1 MSWSLRIRL
10 SAMMFLQYAIW
21 GAWAPVLWPQL
32 KAMGFSDP
40 QAGWVFGALWLACIV
55 APFIGGQI
63 VDRWF
68 PTQWFLAVVH
78 LAGGV
83 LLILNARE
91 KEFGPFMTLMSIY
104 TLLYAPTLALTN
116 SLAFHHVKDAEK
128 EFGFIRVFGT
138 LGWIAAGWLLTFWR
152 SDGVQ
157 TVMPR
162 SADAG
167 LLRPLGFL
175 LLTSGVLYLI
185 LSGLLNRGAEK
196 RQGYLAQA
204 GVIALVGGLCSVG
217 LLLALGSL
225 ESFTKSFTDWTAQ
238 LRELKRCDSLYL
250 AGGMSLLMGVAC
262 LFLPHTPP
270 KKEAENPWAFMEAI
284 QLLKNKNFAIFMAIA
299 FIVTTELQFYYLP
312 TAEFLE
318 NAVGIAQANVPAV
331 MTTAQ
336 IAEIVAMAVLLPL
349 LLPVIGMRKALAIGV
364 IAWPLRYV
372 VFALYQSVPY
382 QVVVASLTL
391 HGIGY
396 TFFFVVSQIYVN
408 KVAPADIR
416 ASAQALLTLIT
427 LGIGSFLGTQFTAW
441 IMALLSKTQIVVA
454 EAGGAAKEVLV
465 RDWTWIFLV
474 PCFLTG
480 ACAIAFLIWFKEPK
494 DEGGEAKPNA

>member
-10 SAMMFLQYAIW
+10 SLMMFLQYAIW

-32 KAMGFSDP
+32 KALGFSDP
-40 QAGWVFGALWLACIV
+40 QAAWVFGALWLACIV

-68 PTQWFLAVVH
+68 PTQWFLAAVH
-78 LAGGV
+78 LVGGV

-91 KEFGPFMTLMSIY
+91 KEFGPFMTLMTIY
-104 TLLYAPTLALTN
+104 SLLYAPTLALTN
-116 SLAFHHVKDAEK
+116 SLAFHHMKDAER
-128 EFGFIRVFGT
+128 EFGIIRVFGT
-138 LGWIAAGWLLTFWR
+138 LGWIAAGVALTVWR
-152 SDGVQ
+152 KEMTQ
-157 TVMPR
+157 PI
-162 SADAG
+162 SADM
-167 LLRPLGFL
+167 
-175 LLTSGVLYLI
+175 
-185 LSGLLNRGAEK
+185 
-196 RQGYLAQA
+196 
-204 GVIALVGGLCSVG
+204 
-217 LLLALGSL
+217 
-225 ESFTKSFTDWTAQ
+225 
-238 LRELKRCDSLYL
+238 LYL
-250 AGGMSLLMGVAC
+250 AGGFSIAMGISC
-262 LFLPHTPP
+262 CFLPHTPP
-270 KKEAENPWAFMEAI
+270 RKEAENPWAFMEAL

-299 FIVTTELQFYYLP
+299 FVVTTELQFYYLP

-336 IAEIVAMAVLLPL
+336 IAEIVAMAVLLPI
-349 LLPVIGMRKALAIGV
+349 LLPVIGIRKALAIGV
-364 IAWPLRYV
+364 IAWPLRYII
-372 VFALYQSVPY
+372 FALYQSVPY

-427 LGIGSFLGTQFTAW
+427 LGIGSFLGTQFTGW
-441 IMALLSKTQIVVA
+441 IMALLSKTQVVVA
-454 EAGGAAKEVLV
+454 EAGGPAREVLV
-465 RDWTWIFLV
+465 RDWTWVFLV

-494 DEGGEAKPNA
+494 EEGGEAKPGA